1 MIGIEQFINTIHS
14 AVLSAN
20 DALMK
25 ENLKLLDTYF
35 EETDEVDKKKGRSA
49 LKAKTVALQFPEQTS
64 NGTEMRDIHVPLIT
78 LIPVSMAQ
86 VAEVKFRT
94 NLEIQVE
101 KNELLVSFPQVRSA
115 AEQGA
120 TPAAQSSSIE
130 ITISPQQS
138 SEGLKKLIEGYEK
151 LLRSQIPN

>member
-35 EETDEVDKKKGRSA
+35 EASNEVDKKKSHA
-49 LKAKTVALQFPEQTS
+49 TLKAKTVALQFPEQTS

-101 KNELLVSFPQVRSA
+101 KDELLVSFPATKSA
-115 AEQGA
+115 VENG
-120 TPAAQSSSIE
+120 TEPAAHSSSIE